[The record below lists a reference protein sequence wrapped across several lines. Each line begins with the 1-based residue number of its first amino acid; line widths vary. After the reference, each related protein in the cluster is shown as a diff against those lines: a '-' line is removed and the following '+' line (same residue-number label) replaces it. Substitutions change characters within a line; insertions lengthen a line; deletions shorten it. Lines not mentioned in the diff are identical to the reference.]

1 MSDVLLNLS
10 LRQAKIRSELA
21 ERNKCDCDKPVIP
34 AQFVGRSS
42 GVQANVMVNAEIVPV
57 KMMSNGWV
65 TPTAVLPVIISGGV
79 GFFAGMP
86 KGA

>member
-1 MSDVLLNLS
+1 MGDVYRNLS

-21 ERNKCDCDKPVIP
+21 ERNRCQCDKPIVP
-34 AQFVGRSS
+34 AAFVGRSS
-42 GVQANVMVNAEIVPV
+42 GVQANVMVNAQIVPV

-65 TPTAVLPVIISGGV
+65 TPTAVLPIIISGGV

>member
-1 MSDVLLNLS
+1 MDNVYRNLS

-21 ERNKCDCDKPVIP
+21 ERNRCDCDKQIIP
-34 AQFVGRSS
+34 AAFVGRSS
-42 GVQANVMVNAEIVPV
+42 GVNASVMVNSQIVPV

-65 TPTAVLPVIISGGV
+65 TPTAVLPIIISGGTA
-79 GFFAGMP
+79 FFAGMP

>member
-21 ERNKCDCDKPVIP
+21 ERNKCECDKPVIP

>member
-1 MSDVLLNLS
+1 MSDVLRNLS

-34 AQFVGRSS
+34 AQFVGRST
-42 GVQANVMVNAEIVPV
+42 GVQANVMINAQIVPV

-65 TPTAVLPVIISGGV
+65 TPDATLPVIISGGV

>member
-42 GVQANVMVNAEIVPV
+42 GVQANVMVSAEIVPV